1 MLGLTHKGLFS
12 RVSINRL
19 PTASA
24 CDKLGTVASALSREY
39 QPTCGAGRV
48 QETSPTV
55 LVIDD
60 DPDLRDSLGI
70 LLRSAGL
77 STQLFES
84 IPDFLRSKRPDG
96 SACLVLDVRLPGAS
110 GLDFQREL
118 AAANIKLPIIFITGY
133 GDIPMSV
140 QAMKGGAVEFLTK
153 PFRQQ
158 ELLDAIFLAL
168 AQDRAHQERERA
180 SSALKER
187 LQALSSREREIMIQ
201 VAQGRLSKQ
210 IAGDLGISET
220 TVNVHRSNLMR
231 KMKAGSIAELGR
243 MADQLNLIPDKPHT
257 KPPLK

>member
-1 MLGLTHKGLFS
+1 MEQGGCRKQAPRSWLSTTIPTLGLAWYSVEIGRTKY
-12 RVSINRL
+12 
-19 PTASA
+19 P
-24 CDKLGTVASALSREY
+24 AL
-39 QPTCGAGRV
+39 
-48 QETSPTV
+48 
-55 LVIDD
+55 
-60 DPDLRDSLGI
+60 
-70 LLRSAGL
+70 
-77 STQLFES
+77 ES

-201 VAQGRLSKQ
+201 VAQGRLS
-210 IAGDLGISET
+210 
-220 TVNVHRSNLMR
+220 NR
-231 KMKAGSIAELGR
+231 
-243 MADQLNLIPDKPHT
+243 
-257 KPPLK
+257 

>member
-1 MLGLTHKGLFS
+1 MHE
-12 RVSINRL
+12 
-19 PTASA
+19 P
-24 CDKLGTVASALSREY
+24 
-39 QPTCGAGRV
+39 
-48 QETSPTV
+48 SPTV

-60 DPDLRDSLGI
+60 DPDLRDSLGV

-77 STQLFES
+77 TTQLFES
-84 IPDFLRSKRPDG
+84 IPDFLRSKRPEG

-110 GLDFQREL
+110 GLEFQREL

-140 QAMKGGAVEFLTK
+140 QAMKGGAVDFITK

-158 ELLDAIFLAL
+158 ELLDAIYLAL
-168 AQDRAHQERERA
+168 EKDYAHQERERA
-180 SSALKER
+180 SSGLKER
-187 LQALSSREREIMIQ
+187 LKVLSSREREIMIQ

-243 MADQLNLIPDKPHT
+243 MADQLNLIPDKPQISRNRR
-257 KPPLK
+257 